1 MVHKYEVKI
10 RKLKKQIEELEMNWM
25 TMRYNSN
32 TRDLASSDSLSIP
45 IFDR

>member
-10 RKLKKQIEELEMNWM
+10 RKLKKQIAELEMNDD
-25 TMRYNSN
+25 RYNSN
-32 TRDLASSDSLSIP
+32 TRDLASSHSLSIP